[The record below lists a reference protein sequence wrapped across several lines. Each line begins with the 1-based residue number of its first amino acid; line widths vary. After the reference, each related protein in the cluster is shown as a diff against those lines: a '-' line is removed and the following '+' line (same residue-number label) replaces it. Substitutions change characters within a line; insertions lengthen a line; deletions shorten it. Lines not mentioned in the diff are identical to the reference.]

1 MPEDRVVSLDRFIIE
16 QERLYPEATGRFSNI
31 LYDIALAAK
40 VVTREV
46 RRAGITDILGRA
58 GRANVYGEDVTKLD
72 NFANNVFIHATEH
85 SGNICIMASEENKEC
100 IEIPPEYPVGNYAL
114 LMDPLDGSSNIDVNV
129 AIGTIFSIHRKV
141 SAGPRGAIEDCL
153 QPGRKQLAAGYVVY
167 GSSTMLVYTTGS
179 GVHGFTLDPTLGEF
193 ILSHRNIRIPERSAY
208 ISANESNYTKWPDEV
223 RSYVDHIRKRSYSSR
238 YIGSLVA
245 DFHRNLLK
253 GGMFMYPPDQKSP
266 SGKLR
271 LLYEAAPLGFVI
283 EQAGGY
289 ASDGNGPILDI
300 QPEQLHQ
307 RVPLYIGSPFET
319 REAEAWISG
328 RKRPGIEPAEASQD

>member
-1 MPEDRVVSLDRFIIE
+1 MPEDRVISLDRFIIE
-16 QERLYPEATGRFSNI
+16 QERLYPEATGKFSNI

-46 RRAGITDILGRA
+46 RRAGLTDILGRA
-58 GRANVYGEDVTKLD
+58 GRANVYGEEVMKLD
-72 NFANNVFIHATEH
+72 HFANNVFIHATEF
-85 SGNICIMASEENKEC
+85 SGNLCIMASEENEDC
-100 IEIPPEYPVGNYAL
+100 IEIPPEYPTGSYAL
-114 LMDPLDGSSNIDVNV
+114 LLDPLDGSSNIDVNV

-141 SAGPRGAIEDCL
+141 SKDPRGSVEDCL
-153 QPGRKQLAAGYVVY
+153 QPGRKQVAAGYVVY

-193 ILSHRNIRIPERSAY
+193 ILSHKNIRIPERAVY
-208 ISANESNYTKWPDEV
+208 FSANESYYPKWPPEV
-223 RSYVDHIRKRSYSSR
+223 RSYVDYIRKRSYSSR

-253 GGMFMYPPDQKSP
+253 GGIFMYPPDEKSP
-266 SGKLR
+266 RGKLR
-271 LLYEAAPLGFVI
+271 LLYEAAPLAFLV

-289 ASDGNGPILDI
+289 ASDGYGPILDI

-307 RVPLYIGSPFET
+307 RVPLYIGSPFEV

-328 RKRPGIEPAEASQD
+328 RRRLTESPSAD

>member
-16 QERLYPEATGRFSNI
+16 QERLYPEATGKFSNI

-85 SGNICIMASEENKEC
+85 SGNVCIMASEENEDC
-100 IEIPPEYPVGNYAL
+100 IEIPPEYPTGNYAL

-129 AIGTIFSIHRKV
+129 AIGTIFSLHRKI
-141 SAGPRGAIEDCL
+141 SKGPRGAIEDCL
-153 QPGRKQLAAGYVVY
+153 QPGRKQVGAGYVVY

-193 ILSHRNIRIPERSAY
+193 ILSHRNIRIPERAAY
-208 ISANESNYTKWPDEV
+208 ISANESNYPKWSDEV
-223 RSYVDHIRKRSYSSR
+223 RSYVDYLRKRSYSSR

-266 SGKLR
+266 TGKLR
-271 LLYEAAPLGFVI
+271 LLYEAAPLAFVI

-289 ASDGNGPILDI
+289 ASDGKGSILDI
-300 QPEQLHQ
+300 QPEQLHH

-328 RKRPGIEPAEASQD
+328 RKRSGTEAPTSVQN